1 MLAFWFILICFSSLN
16 NLKNVDN
23 TKLSGGGN
31 PLNKSFAKK
40 LYPILAVFAGLINGL
55 LGAGG
60 GMLIVPILKKYG
72 LDQRST
78 HATSVCIILPI
89 CLLSAIIYLIKGSVT
104 IFDALPYLPFSVLGA
119 IIGSLI
125 LAKINQELL
134 GKLFG
139 VFMIWAAVQLLLR

>member
-1 MLAFWFILICFSSLN
+1 M
-16 NLKNVDN
+16 
-23 TKLSGGGN
+23 
-31 PLNKSFAKK
+31 NKSFVKK

-72 LDQRST
+72 LNQRST

>member
-1 MLAFWFILICFSSLN
+1 MNSSL
-16 NLKNVDN
+16 
-23 TKLSGGGN
+23 
-31 PLNKSFAKK
+31 AKK
-40 LYPILAVFAGLINGL
+40 LYPILAVLAGIISGL

-89 CLLSAIIYLIKGSVT
+89 CLLSAIVYLIKGNVT
-104 IFDALPYLPFSVLGA
+104 LFDALPYLPFSVLGA

-134 GKLFG
+134 RKLFG
-139 VFMIWAAVQLLLR
+139 GFMIWAAIQLLLR